1 MNYIKTAEADAV
13 PKMPEQSSVV
23 TNVHNGR
30 PPSLKQI
37 LQQIWQFCFQ
47 FPWQLTVQ
55 TGSTDAVTLQN
66 PTGFNQAKGMK
77 NKYYVLVYNYGCCLY
92 VYSQLVKNI
101 F

>member
-23 TNVHNGR
+23 TNAHNGP

-37 LQQIWQFCFQ
+37 YQQIWQFCFQ

-55 TGSTDAVTLQN
+55 TGSTDTVALQN

-77 NKYYVLVYNYGCCLY
+77 NKHYVLVYNYECCLY